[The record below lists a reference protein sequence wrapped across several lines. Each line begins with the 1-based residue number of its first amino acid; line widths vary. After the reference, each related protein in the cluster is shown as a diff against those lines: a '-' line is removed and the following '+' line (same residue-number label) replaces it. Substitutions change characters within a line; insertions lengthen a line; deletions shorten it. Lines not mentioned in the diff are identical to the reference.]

1 MAAITAFKKKLL
13 NRMNGCAQ
21 KVKLGDL
28 LANNVIASG
37 VHTSAGGDAT
47 ESITVT
53 GAASGDIAIVTLKTA
68 GATPRTIT
76 TAVATTDA
84 ITVTMSGDPST
95 DHVLQYIV
103 VRAV

>member
-1 MAAITAFKKKLL
+1 MAILTTDKKALL
-13 NRMNGCAQ
+13 NTMNSSAYKAG
-21 KVKLGDL
+21 LGDL
-28 LANNVIASG
+28 LGVNVLAAG
-37 VHTSAGGDAT
+37 TFTTVGGDAT

-68 GATPRTIT
+68 GAVPRTIT
-76 TAVATTDA
+76 TASVGTNA

-103 VRAV
+103 VRNV